1 MASIFD
7 GMFTSPEEVKNKRM
21 QDIMDART
29 RLSQSGGSMNQLLGQ
44 VAGQG
49 LLTGRSIGEAVGSMA
64 GLSTKS
70 EQKAA
75 ELQAMMQSVDPTDPD
90 ALANIAKMMNELG
103 YTKEAIAI
111 LERRNAVLSNQ
122 REQEKYKTEKAQG
135 KTRNMYVDTV
145 VPARFDKEGNLL
157 SAARTESRIIT
168 QTWDDKRQEW
178 LPPLPANARPAAG
191 TDGKGY
197 KVGWEEFFKP
207 TEETTE
213 APAEAKPTPSQKDNS
228 GLDYSH
234 WGY

>member
-1 MASIFD
+1 MAERIGLFS
-7 GMFTSPEEVKNKRM
+7 TPEEVR
-21 QDIMDART
+21 DL
-29 RLSQSGGSMNQLLGQ
+29 RLAQIRKLQQESAPKGFNFGVSLGQ
-44 VAGQG
+44 GMRESANNILGI
-49 LLTGRSIGEAVGSMA
+49 TNPMEA
-64 GLSTKS
+64 
-70 EQKAA
+70 KAA
-75 ELQAMMQSVDPTDPD
+75 ELQAMMQSVDPADPD

-145 VPARFDKEGNLL
+145 VPARFDKESNLL